1 MRLRR
6 KKWADPYL
14 EENNELVIKES
25 EELSSSWNYL
35 FGNDNPLRLEIG
47 MGKGDFIIGVA
58 ALNKDINF
66 IGIEHFSTV
75 CAIASKKINETEGT
89 ENIRTM
95 CYDAVN
101 LEKVIAPKSLDA
113 IYLNFSDPWPK
124 KRHAKRRLTSPA
136 FLSIYMK
143 LLKDDG
149 KIIMKTDNDGLFEY
163 SVETIPTQGW
173 KIIECTTDY
182 QFDETCDAMSEYERR
197 FRSIGKNINRLVA
210 VKE

>member
-25 EELSSSWNYL
+25 EELSSSWNDL

-75 CAIASKKINETEGT
+75 CSIASKKINETEGT

-197 FRSIGKNINRLVA
+197 FRSVGKNINRLVA